1 MVPVIDVFKCNGCG
15 VCVKL
20 CPPKVV
26 GMVREKAVIL
36 VDLCEECG
44 ICADVCSIDAIC
56 FELPKKEPEAVFE
69 AYAMKR

>member
-44 ICADVCSIDAIC
+44 ICADVCSIKAIR
-56 FELPKKEPEAVFE
+56 FELPEKGPEATFE